1 MTIKINPKIPI
12 PKTNKL
18 SLKTQIQNEGQGDE
32 MVEEEVDDEPPQS
45 KFSTTQIKPTMNIE
59 EEASQE
65 ISNNQDNVTKFLEQ
79 VNSVR

>member
-1 MTIKINPKIPI
+1 MTTKINPKIPI

-18 SLKTQIQNEGQGDE
+18 SLKTQIQNGGQGDE

-45 KFSTTQIKPTMNIE
+45 KFSTTQIEPTMNIE

>member
-1 MTIKINPKIPI
+1 
-12 PKTNKL
+12 
-18 SLKTQIQNEGQGDE
+18 

-45 KFSTTQIKPTMNIE
+45 KFSTTQIEPTMNIE